1 MGGDADSNRHAWCG
15 CGDAGGDGDS
25 HKLRRNVLEGARA
38 LALKLKPVYAP
49 FVYMC
54 MHMHM
59 LHVPAYRPTGDRL
72 RSQFVCVRCAHWS
85 ITGRFTGPVTGN
97 VPVNGLLRATIK
109 KK

>member
-1 MGGDADSNRHAWCG
+1 M
-15 CGDAGGDGDS
+15 
-25 HKLRRNVLEGARA
+25 LEGARA

-85 ITGRFTGPVTGN
+85 ITGRFTGPATGN
-97 VPVNGLLRATIK
+97 VPVNGLLRATIHA
-109 KK
+109 